1 MTIEEL
7 ISSIEKESQ
16 LLPSAIERGYSG
28 MKKVLASKLK
38 DEGSCDVPHLG
49 MFQKDSEKVKLES
62 TKTKKPAEKPEKDDK
77 PEDKP
82 EKEDI
87 KDQETIDEKSETSY
101 EQLKQEADNS
111 FDKQASLAAIPYLD
125 LSGKNISR
133 DILSY
138 IPEHIAKRFQIVP
151 IEEKNGDLI
160 VSMIDPED
168 QETIELIKKRTKLPL
183 IVTLCTQDDLN
194 HVIDQY
200 SGINSDVND
209 LVETSGETLETT
221 EEDVKDEEEEITE
234 TSDHAPAAKVVDSLF
249 KRAVREKAS
258 DIHIEPMED
267 EIIVRFRVDGV
278 LRKIVSLP
286 KMLHPA
292 IVSRIKILSNLKIDE
307 QRLPQDGRFQ
317 IKLNQNKIDFRISTL
332 PTVNGEKVV
341 ARILDKSS
349 GILTLENLGMRG
361 SPYETLKDNINKSH
375 GMILVTG
382 PTGSGKSTT
391 LYAVLDQVK
400 DIATNIITLEDPVEY
415 RMTGINQC
423 QINSEIG
430 YTFASGLRSIL
441 RQDPNIVMVGE
452 IRDFDTANIAIHA
465 ALTGHVVFSTIH
477 TNNAAGTIPRLIDMD
492 IEPFL
497 ICSSVNAIV
506 AQRLCRKICT
516 KCKQEISPD
525 ASTKQA
531 VAEEIAKMP
540 KGEQKAIKDQKYFK
554 GKGCTACGDT
564 GYKGRIGIYE
574 VLPVTEKIRLIT
586 TRETS
591 ADTIQETAIAGGMI
605 TMKQDGILK
614 AMDGL
619 TTIEE
624 IWRVTKD

>member
-1 MTIEEL
+1 MTKEEL
-7 ISSIEKESQ
+7 VSSIEKESQ
-16 LLPSAIERGYSG
+16 LLPSAIERGISG
-28 MKKVLASKLK
+28 MKKVFIAQLK
-38 DEGSCDVPHLG
+38 QDGICAIPELG
-49 MFQKDSEKVKLES
+49 DFNLDNKKINFISNLKKSNTPKKIQSLEL
-62 TKTKKPAEKPEKDDK
+62 P
-77 PEDKP
+77 
-82 EKEDI
+82 DI
-87 KDQETIDEKSETSY
+87 KKSKPDNEIAETSY
-101 EQLKQEADNS
+101 EQLKKEADINARNQIGLS
-111 FDKQASLAAIPYLD
+111 AIPYLD
-125 LSGKNISR
+125 LSSKNISKE
-133 DILSY
+133 ILSN
-138 IPEHIAKRFQIVP
+138 IPEHIAKRYQVVP
-151 IEEKNGDLI
+151 VEEKDGNLI
-160 VSMIDPED
+160 IGIIDPED
-168 QETIELIKKRTKLPL
+168 QETIELIKKRINLPL
-183 IVTLCTQDDLN
+183 VITLCTKDDLN

-209 LVETSGETLETT
+209 LVETSGDTLETT
-221 EEDVKDEEEEITE
+221 KEDAKNEDEEITE

-267 EIIVRFRVDGV
+267 EIIVRFRVDGI
-278 LRKIVSLP
+278 LRKIVTLP
-286 KMLHPA
+286 KVLHPA

-361 SPYETLKDNINKSH
+361 TPFETLKDNITKSH

-400 DIATNIITLEDPVEY
+400 DIAINIITLEDPVEY
-415 RMTGINQC
+415 RMSGINQC
-423 QINSEIG
+423 QINSDIG

-452 IRDFDTANIAIHA
+452 IRDFDTANIAVHA
-465 ALTGHVVFSTIH
+465 ALTGHVVLSTIH
-477 TNNAAGTIPRLIDMD
+477 TNNASGTIPRLIDMK

-497 ICSSVNAIV
+497 ISSSVNAIV

-516 KCKQEISPD
+516 KCKQEIALD
-525 ASTKQA
+525 GATKQA
-531 VAEEIAKMP
+531 VNEEIAKMP
-540 KGEQKAIKDQKYFK
+540 KNEQKSAKAQKYFK
-554 GKGCTACGDT
+554 GKGCSACGET

-574 VLPVTEKIRLIT
+574 VLPVTEKIRQIT
-586 TRETS
+586 TGETS
-591 ADTIQETAIAGGMI
+591 ADTIQEAAIAGGMI

-614 AMDGL
+614 AIDGL

>member
-1 MTIEEL
+1 MTKEEL
-7 ISSIEKESQ
+7 VSSIEEKSQ
-16 LLPSAIERGYSG
+16 LLPSAIERGLSG
-28 MKKVLASKLK
+28 I
-38 DEGSCDVPHLG
+38 
-49 MFQKDSEKVKLES
+49 EKVIS
-62 TKTKKPAEKPEKDDK
+62 N
-77 PEDKP
+77 
-82 EKEDI
+82 
-87 KDQETIDEKSETSY
+87 
-101 EQLKQEADNS
+101 QLKQEGASDIPNFGIFRLTDGEVAFTPNGKKTEKPTKKATESNKEEPEENS
-111 FDKQASLAAIPYLD
+111 NAESQAETSYDELTKETEKNNQIGLSAIPYLD
-125 LSGKNISR
+125 LSSKNISK
-133 DILSY
+133 DILAY
-138 IPEHIAKRFQIVP
+138 IPEHIAKRYQIVP
-151 IEEKNGDLI
+151 VEEQDGNLV

-168 QETIELIKKRTKLPL
+168 RETIELIKKRTKLPL

-200 SGINSDVND
+200 SGLNSEVNE
-209 LVETSGETLETT
+209 LVENSGDSLEAT
-221 EEDVKDEEEEITE
+221 KEEEEAEPEEATE

-258 DIHIEPMED
+258 DIHIEPMEE
-267 EIIVRFRVDGV
+267 EIIVRFRIDGV
-278 LRKIVSLP
+278 LRKIVTLP

-341 ARILDKSS
+341 ARILDKSA
-349 GILTLENLGMRG
+349 GILTLEDLGMRG
-361 SPYETLKDNINKSH
+361 TPFETLKDNITKSH

-391 LYAVLDQVK
+391 LYAALDRIK
-400 DIATNIITLEDPVEY
+400 NIAINIITLEDPVEY
-415 RMTGINQC
+415 RMPGINQC
-423 QINSEIG
+423 QINSDIG

-441 RQDPNIVMVGE
+441 RQDPNVVMVGE

-465 ALTGHVVFSTIH
+465 ALTGHVVLSSIH

-497 ICSSVNAIV
+497 ISSSVNAVV
-506 AQRLCRKICT
+506 AQRLCRKVCQ
-516 KCKQEISPD
+516 KCKTELELDAATSEAIQKEID
-525 ASTKQA
+525 L
-531 VAEEIAKMP
+531 MP
-540 KGEQKAIKDQKYFK
+540 KNQQKDLKEQKFYK
-554 GKGCTACGDT
+554 GKGCAACSDT

-574 VLPVTEKIRLIT
+574 VLPVTEKIKARC

-591 ADTIQETAIAGGMI
+591 TNEFQEIAISEGMI

-624 IWRVTKD
+624 VWRGTKD